1 MDVAMDTCLYVRPF
15 VRFSP
20 VYLRIARI
28 STKLSTVIQH
38 QIHVMLITLSSSL
51 GQNSWSASDGHKNLV
66 NPIAHEPLK
75 AFEHRR
81 RSYWTS
87 GGTHGGTYYNS
98 FAVEAKNTFCYIVMQ
113 VIWCLKFC
121 NMTKSGRQSPRSKF
135 WGRLVL
141 PSPRDLRPRI

>member
-75 AFEHRR
+75 VERPVLQIL
-81 RSYWTS
+81 YL
-87 GGTHGGTYYNS
+87 THLASN
-98 FAVEAKNTFCYIVMQ
+98 
-113 VIWCLKFC
+113 
-121 NMTKSGRQSPRSKF
+121 
-135 WGRLVL
+135 
-141 PSPRDLRPRI
+141 